1 MRTGEGPGRAPTGF
15 TATCQCGR
23 ITGALDYLRTPR
35 AESAKVL
42 GDWLQRGCQ
51 VTPMFGPQW
60 TVLVEACEC
69 EAQAQAALREQAL
82 RLGRQTGKTGMTTR
96 AFRRAAGLDT

>member
-1 MRTGEGPGRAPTGF
+1 
-15 TATCQCGR
+15 
-23 ITGALDYLRTPR
+23 
-35 AESAKVL
+35 
-42 GDWLQRGCQ
+42 
-51 VTPMFGPQW
+51 MFGPQW